1 MPRKKTQPDHQWP
14 KPGAAQQAVQP
25 PEPSLRRGFGA
36 TELVD
41 NPPVHLLHSGVDDR
55 QLVVHDGVPPLAIRL
70 QLALVDLVQLRSW
83 ASIRCR
89 IRALNSFS
97 LEVMLVQRSFQPPPL
112 PTLRVVGGHVVLA
125 LARHVESRLLQGG
138 DHAGPVLHRAARDA
152 PQQVVPDL
160 VPGIGL
166 MRDPRPQLRRRDVGA
181 VPRLL
186 LPRPRRVIRTAPAVL
201 DVARLDQRAI
211 GLLPARRRD
220 VEALARLQVAPRGEH
235 MHVHAAVGIAVP
247 HRRPRIAIRG
257 QPGPG
262 GLLDLVEHPVDVLV
276 ARLVRP
282 WSPAAAAASL
292 R

>member
-1 MPRKKTQPDHQWP
+1 M
-14 KPGAAQQAVQP
+14 
-25 PEPSLRRGFGA
+25 
-36 TELVD
+36 
-41 NPPVHLLHSGVDDR
+41 
-55 QLVVHDGVPPLAIRL
+55 
-70 QLALVDLVQLRSW
+70 
-83 ASIRCR
+83 
-89 IRALNSFS
+89 
-97 LEVMLVQRSFQPPPL
+97 
-112 PTLRVVGGHVVLA
+112 LA

-152 PQQVVPDL
+152 TQQVVPDL

-276 ARLVRP
+276 ARLVLRRP
-282 WSPAAAAASL
+282 GDHARRVFVVELQRVGHRRHVVRISAQDRHVGPDLALAVQLARQVAAQVVTVGGRQTACAPPRIAIRLAHPVTTRLGRWLELLAERFRRPTRANEVDQPSTEL
-292 R
+292 S